1 MSTDFSEFIQKL
13 DSLYIEDDDELEEW
27 PPGSW
32 PSCEDTDKD
41 VEDFRE
47 KLGVA
52 E

>member
-1 MSTDFSEFIQKL
+1 MF
-13 DSLYIEDDDELEEW
+13 IEDDDELEEW

-32 PSCEDTDKD
+32 PSAAETDKD